1 MAVYPSRP
9 LAGWVSLLSIVGG
22 HDVPLPACAGSVSF
36 GGRPGRLDSCEMQIA
51 VALVVTLISACA
63 LNVGYLIEHSVASK
77 LPPLSPRHP
86 LHSAR
91 LLLGQRR
98 WLLGFAVEAT
108 GWLLYVLALALAP
121 LSLVQATAAGGIGIL
136 AVMVSRYRNVP
147 LTRRERVGVALSV
160 AGLVLLGISLAGA
173 HGQGS
178 NGSYLAVGVWLG
190 ASLVGAL
197 AAARLLPPLVGG
209 GPAYG
214 IATGVLFAAGD
225 VSTKAAVGGGARFA
239 FVAGLVFCYALGTM
253 VLQAGFQRG
262 NPLTTAGIAT
272 LFTNA
277 LPIVAGEMIF
287 DEPRPEGW
295 LGVLR
300 IVSFGL
306 VVAGAV
312 ALSRHQHGAAG
323 ALPGGAEGAA
333 DAPVAAGS
341 TASPAR

>member
-1 MAVYPSRP
+1 
-9 LAGWVSLLSIVGG
+9 
-22 HDVPLPACAGSVSF
+22 
-36 GGRPGRLDSCEMQIA
+36 MQIA
-51 VALVVTLISACA
+51 LALVVTLISACA
-63 LNVGYLIEHSVASK
+63 LNVGYLIEHSVASI

-86 LHSAR
+86 LRSAR
-91 LLLGQRR
+91 LLLGQRL
-98 WLLGFAVEAT
+98 WLLGFGVEAC

-121 LSLVQATAAGGIGIL
+121 LSLVQATAAGGVGIL

-147 LTRRERVGVALSV
+147 LTDLERVGVALSV
-160 AGLVLLGISLAGA
+160 AGLVLLGVSLAGA

-178 NGSYLAVGVWLG
+178 NGSYLAVGVWLA
-190 ASLVGAL
+190 ASLAGAL
-197 AAARLLPPLVGG
+197 GAVRLLPRVVGG

-225 VSTKAAVGGGARFA
+225 VSTKAGVGGGGRLA
-239 FVAGLVFCYALGTM
+239 FVAALVVCYALGTM

-277 LPIVAGEMIF
+277 LPIVAGETIF
-287 DEPRPEGW
+287 AEPRPQGW
-295 LGVLR
+295 LGVVR
-300 IVSFGL
+300 AVSFGL

-323 ALPGGAEGAA
+323 AVPPQAGHAEDARVKIERAA
-333 DAPVAAGS
+333 CS
-341 TASPAR
+341 TTSLS